1 MNGHCG
7 HMNHS
12 DLRIEEN
19 GSATSMTGG
28 AMRRHCKEADYG
40 KEQGIDCRG

>member
-12 DLRIEEN
+12 DLRIVEN

-40 KEQGIDCRG
+40 KEHGIDCRG